1 MMKIVAYVICG
12 IAILVGGCSFSAR
25 FDETKSATP
34 IRCNIVAA
42 NGHTARCASGMSAYV
57 YGEGRPVAG
66 ETVTVFRYGQTYST
80 MPNDSRNPTV
90 KSVTIVI
97 AAILAGFFCIFS
109 AFAFGITGRGPVA
122 NALEL
127 LRSINQA
134 PSRI

>member
-1 MMKIVAYVICG
+1 MIKIVTYAICG
-12 IAILVGGCSFSAR
+12 IAALIGGCAFSAH
-25 FDETKSATP
+25 FDETEPATP

-42 NGHTARCASGMSAYV
+42 NGHNVRCSSGVSAYI
-57 YGEGRPVAG
+57 YGQGRPVAG
-66 ETVTVFRYGQTYST
+66 ETVTVFRHGQTYST
-80 MPNDSRNPTV
+80 IPNDSRKPTV
-90 KSVTIVI
+90 KSVTIV
-97 AAILAGFFCIFS
+97 AVAILSAFFCIFS